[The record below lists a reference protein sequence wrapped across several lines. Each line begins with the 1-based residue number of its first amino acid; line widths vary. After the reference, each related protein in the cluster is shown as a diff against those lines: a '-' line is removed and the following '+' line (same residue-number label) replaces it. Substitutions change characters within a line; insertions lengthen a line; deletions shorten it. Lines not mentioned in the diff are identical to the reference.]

1 MGGFFVLS
9 CLYQFFSLK
18 RVIVSVSNDL
28 VTDQR
33 VFKTCLTLQEQGYEI
48 LLVGRNKK
56 SREKITRDYKT
67 KRMNLLFHKGFLF
80 YAEFNFRL
88 FFLLLFSKKDI
99 LFSNDLD
106 TLIPNYLVSKLTRT
120 KLIFDS
126 HELFSEVPEIQ
137 NKTFVKSV
145 WLRIEK
151 WIIPKLKN
159 VITVSNSIQ
168 KHYKRLYNVE
178 ATVIRNVP
186 ISKKVEPKKLP
197 FSTKE
202 KKIILYQGSVNLG
215 RGLELMINTMKLLD
229 NYILVI
235 IGDGDI
241 MDRLEQEVLLTN
253 MENRVKFTGKV
264 HPKELKSLTLNAD
277 IGFSLEEDLGLNYR
291 YALPNK
297 LFDYIQAEV
306 PVIVSD
312 LPDMK
317 DLVKH
322 YEIGEVLEN
331 RTPEDLANLVD
342 FVIHKDFSKQLSKAK
357 EELNWQK
364 EKEKLIAIL
373 KS

>member
-1 MGGFFVLS
+1 MVMDAD
-9 CLYQFFSLK
+9 
-18 RVIVSVSNDL
+18 VV
-28 VTDQR
+28 
-33 VFKTCLTLQEQGYEI
+33 
-48 LLVGRNKK
+48 
-56 SREKITRDYKT
+56 
-67 KRMNLLFHKGFLF
+67 
-80 YAEFNFRL
+80 
-88 FFLLLFSKKDI
+88 KDI
-99 LFSNDLD
+99 LFANDVD
-106 TLIPNYLVSKLTRT
+106 TLVPNYLVSKLTGT

-264 HPKELKSLTLNAD
+264 DPKELKSLTLNAD

-342 FVIHKDFSKQLSKAK
+342 FVIQKDFSKELSKAK

>member
-1 MGGFFVLS
+1 M
-9 CLYQFFSLK
+9 K

-48 LLVGRNKK
+48 LLVGRNKR

-67 KRMNLLFHKGFLF
+67 KRMNFLFHKGFLF
-80 YAEFNFRL
+80 YVEFNFRL

-253 MENRVKFTGKV
+253 MEKRVKFTGKV

>member
-1 MGGFFVLS
+1 M
-9 CLYQFFSLK
+9 K

-33 VFKTCLTLQEQGYEI
+33 VFKTCLTLQEQGYDI

-56 SREKITRDYKT
+56 SRKKVTRDYKT
-67 KRMNLLFHKGFLF
+67 KRMKLLFHKGFLF
-80 YAEFNFRL
+80 YGEFNLRL
-88 FFLLLFSKKDI
+88 FFLLLFSKKHL
-99 LFSNDLD
+99 LFANDVD
-106 TLIPNYLVSKLTRT
+106 TLVPNYLVSKLTGT

-137 NKTFVKSV
+137 NKRFVKSV
-145 WLRIEK
+145 WLSIEK

-159 VITVSNSIQ
+159 VITVSKSIKDHYQ
-168 KHYKRLYNVE
+168 KLYEVE

-186 ISKKVEPKKLP
+186 ISKKVKPKKLP
-197 FSTKE
+197 FSTKG
-202 KKIILYQGSVNLG
+202 KKVILYQGSVNLG
-215 RGLELMINTMKLLD
+215 RGLELMIDAIKLLN

-241 MDRLEQEVLLTN
+241 IDQLEQKVLI
-253 MENRVKFTGKV
+253 ENLENKVKFVGKV

-277 IGFSLEEDLGLNYR
+277 IGLSLEEDLGLNYR

-317 DLVKH
+317 DLVQQ
-322 YEIGEVLEN
+322 YNIGDVLSN
-331 RTPEDLANLVD
+331 RTPEGLANLIQSILDQD
-342 FVIHKDFSKQLSKAK
+342 FGKQLSKAK

-364 EKEKLIAIL
+364 EKSKLVAVL
-373 KS
+373 ES